1 MPVFSR
7 CSSFSSSS
15 KRTTSLDSPPVKL
28 ALACVFVLFLAGP
41 GGLNTPRASHRFDKP
56 NVFR

>member
-1 MPVFSR
+1 
-7 CSSFSSSS
+7 
-15 KRTTSLDSPPVKL
+15 
-28 ALACVFVLFLAGP
+28 VFVLFLAGP